1 MNMIQFNT
9 FKKNSW
15 LLGLAVFGLT
25 ACSKSDGPDT
35 GGGDFNG
42 QKYFIAATTGTATY
56 LLTADDL
63 TNHSDTITTTG
74 NGVELLTTY
83 TTWVNYGTKATVGL
97 YYAQGNPGVGVTY
110 GLASDGSLAPVGNEF
125 LINSRFTTY
134 GTYDHYVLTGVSGQ
148 TLDDGSIGSTFNF
161 IDMNNRSQLTQKS
174 INTTNFTGNGDIATF
189 SGIVDLGNGEFLTG
203 VVASGL
209 KEEGSGG
216 GSSTGKVNFPDSVW
230 VAALDA
236 DLNVKRIYRD
246 DRLSYS
252 SGRFKSQY
260 YSQIA
265 KDGEGNVYVFSGSYD
280 GTTTKP
286 AGALRINRGA
296 ETFDQDYYFNIQ
308 EKSGGYRFRN
318 VWYITEDYYL
328 LEFYNSVQYDT
339 NTPATQ
345 YAIVKMGD
353 RSFTWLTN
361 GFPSKDQITATGL
374 PFADGGKLYFPVTT
388 DTTAPTIY
396 VIDPTTASATAG
408 LVIQAESVN
417 SVTKLT
423 L

>member
-83 TTWVNYGTKATVGL
+83 TTWVNYGTKAAVGL

-134 GTYDHYVLTGVSGQ
+134 GTFDHYVLTGVSGQ

-174 INTTNFTGNGDIATF
+174 IKTTNFTGNGDIATF

-308 EKSGGYRFRN
+308 EKSGGYRFRK
-318 VWYITEDYYL
+318 VWHITEDYYL